1 MREAWGT
8 GHGARERHRFR
19 DTAAAV
25 GGRRACGAASAPA
38 RRSESRATPQARRPP
53 KARAW
58 CPCLA
63 PRATLLLLFALLLS
77 ACATPRVDPVS
88 PTAPPADSASDEAGL
103 IMQMDRYE
111 ADLINSAAL
120 VRDPALNR
128 YLSELTCRMAGEY
141 CAQIRVYL
149 VRQPYFNAQMAPNG
163 MLIVWTGLLLRV
175 EDEAQLAFVIGHEIG
190 HYVERH
196 SLARWQKLKSTSNLA
211 AALQLLGGGLVGA
224 AASMGA
230 YSSLYAFG
238 RDQERAADDYG
249 LARLRELG
257 YDDRRAGALWA
268 AVWEEEKV
276 RDRELLSS
284 IFATHPASE
293 ERRDRL
299 TLAAQRSDDEAIR
312 AADAFFAAVAT
323 QRSTWLEDEIGRRH
337 YRQTE
342 VLMQRLSALPRDAA
356 EHAYYSAEMYRR
368 RAHPGDSE
376 RAIDA
381 YRRAIAQVD
390 APTAAW
396 RGLGLSLRQLGRVEE
411 ARAALREYLER
422 APQAEDRAVI
432 ESWLR

>member
-1 MREAWGT
+1 LL
-8 GHGARERHRFR
+8 
-19 DTAAAV
+19 
-25 GGRRACGAASAPA
+25 APA
-38 RRSESRATPQARRPP
+38 P
-53 KARAW
+53 
-58 CPCLA
+58 
-63 PRATLLLLFALLLS
+63 LLLLLLLALLLS
-77 ACATPRVDPVS
+77 ACATPRVDPML
-88 PTAPPADSASDEAGL
+88 PTAEPTDAASDEAGL

-111 ADLINSAAL
+111 AELMNSAAL
-120 VRDPALNR
+120 VRDPVLNR
-128 YLSELTCRMAGEY
+128 YLSELTCRMAGDY
-141 CAQIRVYL
+141 CPQIRVYL
-149 VRQPYFNAQMAPNG
+149 VRQPYFNAQMGPNG

-175 EDEAQLAFVIGHEIG
+175 EDEAQLAFVLGHEIG

-230 YSSLYAFG
+230 YSTLYAFG
-238 RDQERAADDYG
+238 RDQEREADDYG

-299 TLAAQRSDDEAIR
+299 TQAAEPQDDDAIV
-312 AADAFFAAVAT
+312 AADAFFAAVDA
-323 QRSTWLEDEIGRRH
+323 QRSAWLDDEIGRRH

-356 EHAYYSAEMYRR
+356 EHAYYTGEMYRR
-368 RAHPGDSE
+368 RAHSGDAE
-376 RAIDA
+376 RAVAA
-381 YRRAIAQVD
+381 YRSAIEHAD
-390 APTAAW
+390 APPAAW
-396 RGLGLSLRQLGRVEE
+396 RGLGLSLRQLGRDDE
-411 ARAALREYLER
+411 AHQALAEYLAR
-422 APQAEDRAVI
+422 APQAEDRAII